1 LDETRDVMV
10 LVKRSCL
17 LFMLLLA
24 PASGLPAAA
33 AAVRFEP
40 RLVGS
45 WLIDAQAIE
54 SAPPADV
61 VARKKSK
68 RTKHHHHAASVV
80 VPASADHS
88 RSV

>member
-1 LDETRDVMV
+1 MV
-10 LVKRSCL
+10 FVKRFSL

-24 PASGLPAAA
+24 PVSGLPAAA
-33 AAVRFEP
+33 ATVRLEP

-45 WLIDAQAIE
+45 WLIDAQVIE

-68 RTKHHHHAASVV
+68 RTKHHHHAASVF
-80 VPASADHS
+80 VPAPADHS

>member
-1 LDETRDVMV
+1 MV
-10 LVKRSCL
+10 FVKRFSL

-33 AAVRFEP
+33 ATVRLEP

-45 WLIDAQAIE
+45 WLIDAQVIE

-61 VARKKSK
+61 MARKRSK

-80 VPASADHS
+80 VPAAADHS
-88 RSV
+88 LSV

>member
-1 LDETRDVMV
+1 VV
-10 LVKRSCL
+10 VFVKRFSL

-33 AAVRFEP
+33 ATVRLEP

-45 WLIDAQAIE
+45 WLIDAQVIE

-68 RTKHHHHAASVV
+68 RTKHHHHAASVF
-80 VPASADHS
+80 VPAPADHS